1 MTWLR
6 MRIRTNGTKVAWM
19 NSNLAIM
26 PHMSYGDMR
35 RYADT
40 LGVTVC
46 SDKLPGDEQGRYV
59 RELNI
64 IIIDRYMS
72 YRVKRCAL
80 AHELIHW
87 HHGDSSCN
95 SITRS
100 RQEHRARR
108 TTASTLILTYE
119 YAQAETEYDGDIYH
133 MALELDVTK
142 QVLKDYQDMVIPNL
156 QILDRRQY
164 A

>member
-1 MTWLR
+1 M
-6 MRIRTNGTKVAWM
+6 KVVWM
-19 NSNLAIM
+19 DSSLVIP

-46 SDKLPGDEQGRYV
+46 SDKLPGEEQGRYV
-59 RELNI
+59 SELNI

-87 HHGDSSCN
+87 SHGDSSCN
-95 SITRS
+95 SIIKS
-100 RQEHRARR
+100 RQEYR
-108 TTASTLILTYE
+108 TRKSTASTLISTVE
-119 YAQAETEYDGDIYH
+119 YAQAEQEYEGDIFH
-133 MALELDVTK
+133 IALELDVTK
-142 QVLKDYQDMVIPNL
+142 QVVEDYRELILPKILTQEQDVASARCQDGM
-156 QILDRRQY
+156 QCD
-164 A
+164 